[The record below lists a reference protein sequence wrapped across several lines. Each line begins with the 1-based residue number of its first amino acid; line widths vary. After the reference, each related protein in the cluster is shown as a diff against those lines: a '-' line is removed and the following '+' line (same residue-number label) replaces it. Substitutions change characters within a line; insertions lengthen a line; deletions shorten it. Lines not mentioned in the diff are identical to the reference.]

1 MRRQRRAGLR
11 RKKFSTK
18 AHANTFS
25 FQLKICKAVL
35 RDQLYKF
42 AQLVHVERGFGASRG
57 LLRLRRLMTATTTI
71 TRAVALL
78 RLLVPV
84 RLRRTF
90 FTRRLLSLLIA
101 HSFSTPK
108 RLSLCALGFLLLVIE

>member
-1 MRRQRRAGLR
+1 MHRSRSAGLR
-11 RKKFSTK
+11 RKKLSTK
-18 AHANTFS
+18 AYANTFS

-35 RDQLYKF
+35 RYQLYEF
-42 AQLVHVERGFGASRG
+42 AKLVHVECGFRASR
-57 LLRLRRLMTATTTI
+57 LLLRRLMTATTTI

-108 RLSLCALGFLLLVIE
+108 RLGLTLCARSGCCSL